1 MPFGKEDAYFLA
13 NLLAGQL
20 PIGRGAAWLA
30 KRAWRA
36 ILHQNAQRDRAQSDE
51 EAQSGEQA
59 ALRSAFERLQQ
70 NDVKLNDK
78 LSAILEPPR
87 LQVVR
92 RVSAA
97 RPECGPSI
105 LWERNHDYHHHSTRR
120 SLVEHWRLPD
130 RS

>member
-78 LSAILEPPR
+78 LSAILECLRDIKSSGASQQP
-87 LQVVR
+87 
-92 RVSAA
+92 
-97 RPECGPSI
+97 GPSADPQSSGNATTTTTTTQPG
-105 LWERNHDYHHHSTRR
+105 EASSSTGGY
-120 SLVEHWRLPD
+120 
-130 RS
+130 